1 MLLLPGSPVLTRALS
16 PGPCAA
22 PAPPWL
28 PLGRGSPGTGLGLCA
43 AWGART
49 ALKQSPAPSA
59 LQPPCFTSS
68 SPRYSPKRVL
78 HRALGPAVLRKAP
91 TGAALWC
98 HCRSLAHGHG
108 ELFCTPRE
116 RSCGCCS
123 RARAM
128 EPPTRRELPQH
139 PCDSIDQTRPRRSR
153 GSLKWPRDQ
162 GTPGWAPIPS
172 TQPDTSATTPGV
184 PTCCFGANYLHQR
197 LIVHI
202 NSQINPL
209 QMILNNGLGLGIFER
224 VLLKIL
230 HQNLVLHNILITHK
244 LTCLKM

>member
-1 MLLLPGSPVLTRALS
+1 MEAKEAGTAACTAVQQPHTEPSLTPQHRKWIRAAFLQAFVSKSSGVPMLLLPGSPVLTRALS

-78 HRALGPAVLRKAP
+78 HRALCPAVLRKAP

-153 GSLKWPRDQ
+153 GSLK
-162 GTPGWAPIPS
+162 
-172 TQPDTSATTPGV
+172 
-184 PTCCFGANYLHQR
+184 
-197 LIVHI
+197 
-202 NSQINPL
+202 
-209 QMILNNGLGLGIFER
+209 
-224 VLLKIL
+224 
-230 HQNLVLHNILITHK
+230 
-244 LTCLKM
+244 